1 MPRESVAPRSRVLS
15 APKQQGFYA
24 AARKFSV
31 GKSSSGKPKE
41 SGEAWQQQGWNYYD
55 TVPEFHYAV
64 NWVGNLLSRARLV
77 VKKDG
82 KAVSPE
88 DDEVAREALH
98 GLFGGREGQQE
109 MFRQL
114 GIHFTVAGEAYVLGL
129 SEGLRSASVT
139 PDDDV
144 DMEDEWYVVASTQLQ
159 LSAGKL
165 RIWSTDVPEE
175 TDRLLVRLWRPH
187 PQMYLKSDAPTRAA
201 LPILEEIVKLSMH
214 IAAQLD
220 SRLSSAGILFLPTE
234 VDFSGQEVTY
244 TDENGDE
251 QTRAVDGVS
260 GFAELLTEVAST
272 AIRNRNDAS
281 ALVPIVVQVPS
292 DALEKVQHLTFWSGL
307 DENAEKLRTEAIRRL
322 SLGLDMPPEVLTGTG
337 DMNHWGAWQVDES
350 AIKSH
355 SEPLLQTIC
364 SSLSRGY
371 LRGLAKA
378 TLPADQQEDVDRY
391 AFAVDTSEMRMRPNR
406 SKEAIEL
413 YDRGITSKETVLRE
427 NGFDVEDDIMP
438 DDEFKEWMRK
448 KVASGSTTP
457 EIVAAALEEMGILF
471 KFEAK
476 SEQNDQGETQEG
488 RPTPSLEEHPLREE
502 PGTKDA
508 EATSVVAAAEV
519 LVYNAM
525 KRAGNKLKNRMRGVE
540 FFGDAADRYL
550 YEELAPITAA
560 DADELLEGSWTA
572 LDRFNFGVPSEDLQ
586 AELHSY
592 SKALLVNR
600 TKPNRE
606 HLTERVLQIK
616 KES

>member
-1 MPRESVAPRSRVLS
+1 MPRESAAPRSQVLL

-24 AARKFSV
+24 AARNFSV
-31 GKSSSGKPKE
+31 GKASTGKPKE
-41 SGEAWQQQGWNYYD
+41 SGEGWQQNGWTYYD

-64 NWVGNLLSRARLV
+64 NWVGNLLSRARLT
-77 VKKDG
+77 VKKNG
-82 KAVSPE
+82 KVVSPE
-88 DDEVAREALH
+88 EDEVAYNALR

-114 GIHFTVAGEAYVLGL
+114 GIHFTVAGEAYILGL
-129 SEGLRSASVT
+129 SEGLRTSTLDESA
-139 PDDDV
+139 DADL
-144 DMEDEWYVVASTQLQ
+144 EDEWYVVASTQLQ
-159 LSAGKL
+159 LSNGNL
-165 RIWSTDVPEE
+165 RVWGTEVPQES
-175 TDRLLVRLWRPH
+175 DRLLLRLWRPH

-220 SRLSSAGILFLPTE
+220 SRLSSAGILFLPSE
-234 VDFSGQEVTY
+234 VDFSGHEVTY
-244 TDENGDE
+244 TDDDGEE
-251 QTRAVDGVS
+251 QTRAVEGIA
-260 GFAELLTEVAST
+260 GFSELLTEVAST
-272 AIRNRNDAS
+272 AIKNRADAS

-292 DALEKVQHLTFWSGL
+292 EALEKVNHLTFWSGL

-364 SSLSRGY
+364 SSLTRGY
-371 LRGLAKA
+371 LRGLAKSI
-378 TLPADQQEDVDRY
+378 LPEDQQDEALTY
-391 AFAVDTSEMRMRPNR
+391 TFSVDTSDMRMRPNR
-406 SKEAIEL
+406 SKESLEL
-413 YDRGITSKETVLRE
+413 YDRGITSKEAVLRE
-427 NGFDVEDDIMP
+427 NGFDAEDDKM
-438 DDEFKEWMRK
+438 DDEEFTEWMRK

-457 EIVAAALEEMGILF
+457 DIVAAALEELGILF
-471 KFEAK
+471 NFAPKT
-476 SEQNDQGETQEG
+476 EQNGESRTQEE
-488 RPTPSLEEHPLREE
+488 RPTPSLVDHPTREE
-502 PGTKDA
+502 PDTKDVSA
-508 EATSVVAAAEV
+508 QSAVAAAEI

-550 YEELAPITAA
+550 YEDLAPITAA

-572 LDRFNFGVPSEDLQ
+572 IERFDFGVPSEALK

-592 SKALLVNR
+592 SKSLLVNR